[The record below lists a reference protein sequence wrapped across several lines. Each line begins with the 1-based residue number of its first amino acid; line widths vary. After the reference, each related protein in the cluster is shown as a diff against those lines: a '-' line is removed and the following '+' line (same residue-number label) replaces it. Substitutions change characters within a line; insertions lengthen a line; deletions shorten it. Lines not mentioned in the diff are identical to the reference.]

1 MDEII
6 MSDSAANQ
14 TNILLTSGLV
24 MSQMMFTI
32 FGTLTNNLV
41 LITLKDL
48 PDLSASSYHILLAN
62 MAFTNLVICTILKPA
77 SAVYIGYSFAKV
89 SLKLI
94 NINSEMVINF
104 Y

>member
-6 MSDSAANQ
+6 MLDSPVNQ
-14 TNILLTSGLV
+14 TDVFLTSGLV

-32 FGTLTNNLV
+32 FGTLANNLV

-62 MAFTNLVICTILKPA
+62 MAFTNLIICTIVKPM
-77 SAVYIGYSFAKV
+77 SSVFVSYSFAEV
-89 SLKLI
+89 RNAESLPDIFIPHL
-94 NINSEMVINF
+94 
-104 Y
+104 